1 MYHDGV
7 GDTWP
12 NGYNGNYGGGADPHD
27 YHKIV
32 LRKLQEKDIHLC
44 IAKLNKSVNKMIRVF
59 KEYGSS
65 IDLRVEERNVR
76 KVSDLLAAV
85 KETLTDAIMRVDVTS
100 LDADEK
106 TELTKIETWNPLN
119 ATKREFQCYCGIDFG
134 TDGTTYAIAL
144 PSGKIIMGKQFSADL
159 HLKDRTN
166 ILLRPNPPYKVIAFG
181 KAATDKYTS
190 TKNKKSLYFERF
202 KMSLYDKEL
211 SVTRTFNPTDDA
223 EDEKHPG
230 GGDDHRKVSCLTA
243 ANGKELPTKIVF
255 QRALEHIKESVMSTL
270 KQSKLKIRRV
280 MDVQW
285 ILTVPAI
292 WSNYAK
298 SIMHTAA
305 LDAGMK

>member
-211 SVTRTFNPTDDA
+211 SHTITDD
-223 EDEKHPG
+223 EKQPGTVGMIKSCRTRPLYDKELSHTITDDEKQPG
-230 GGDDHRKVSCLTA
+230 TVGMIKSCRT
-243 ANGKELPTKIVF
+243 
-255 QRALEHIKESVMSTL
+255 
-270 KQSKLKIRRV
+270 
-280 MDVQW
+280 
-285 ILTVPAI
+285 
-292 WSNYAK
+292 
-298 SIMHTAA
+298 
-305 LDAGMK
+305 